1 MILFYHCLL
10 FGLLH
15 YRAVPG
21 LQTPLSLL
29 IATSFCNRD
38 TLPMIY
44 LTKLQKTSTKD
55 PHLSLSYISQF
66 LGLKS
71 NQKGVNS
78 GRDVTSINW

>member
-1 MILFYHCLL
+1 MILSYHCLL

-29 IATSFCNRD
+29 IAISFCNRD

-44 LTKLQKTSTKD
+44 LAKLQKTSTKG
-55 PHLSLSYISQF
+55 PHLSFSHISQF
-66 LGLKS
+66 LSL
-71 NQKGVNS
+71 NLINIV
-78 GRDVTSINW
+78 SILAPL